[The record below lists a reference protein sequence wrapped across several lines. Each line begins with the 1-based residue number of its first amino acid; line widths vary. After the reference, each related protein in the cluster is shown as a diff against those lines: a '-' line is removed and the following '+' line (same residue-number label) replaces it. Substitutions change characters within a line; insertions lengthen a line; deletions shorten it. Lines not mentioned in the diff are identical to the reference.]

1 MNHNQPSEDGTYNRF
16 GVGHQQTVPALLYQ
30 LSISVDRDFVD
41 GLDQVLA
48 LLIIFTRFSS

>member
-48 LLIIFTRFSS
+48 LLIIFTRFS